1 MTNDLI
7 QKFVEDKDR
16 TGKAVNI
23 FFKQRNPINGLFIQ
37 WKDYDEM
44 KAKNFWRI
52 VSESKIEEWR
62 KAGQEF
68 DKTEGLPWH
77 EKINTYMNEINE
89 DLKIIFQDNG
99 FEKNQYENI
108 TNDTYK
114 FMTKELGFTPSSLTF
129 NPKP

>member
-7 QKFVEDKDR
+7 QKFIEYKDR

-52 VSESKIEEWR
+52 VSESKIEEW
-62 KAGQEF
+62 K
-68 DKTEGLPWH
+68 KTKDITLARLFSGGDFT
-77 EKINTYMNEINE
+77 K
-89 DLKIIFQDNG
+89 LK
-99 FEKNQYENI
+99 
-108 TNDTYK
+108 
-114 FMTKELGFTPSSLTF
+114 
-129 NPKP
+129 